1 MLNKWSTLHL
11 LILLFTISK
20 SYLFQAVLAL
30 AKIPSE
36 IVGEPLDANRLYDA
50 VNVTL
55 SLQVS

>member
-1 MLNKWSTLHL
+1 MLNKWSTLRL

-30 AKIPSE
+30 SKIPSE

>member
-11 LILLFTISK
+11 FILLFIISK
-20 SYLFQAVLAL
+20 SYPFQAVLAL
-30 AKIPSE
+30 SKIPSE

-55 SLQVS
+55 SLQVG

>member
-1 MLNKWSTLHL
+1 M
-11 LILLFTISK
+11 LILLFIISK

-30 AKIPSE
+30 SQIPSE

-55 SLQVS
+55 SLQVG